1 MNITTPGNNAT
12 KYKQI
17 NNQEINA
24 RIDNM
29 KYIIDS
35 QEGKKKQ
42 MPYEESQKTMNLFN
56 DNDAKKIFLCVDTF

>member
-1 MNITTPGNNAT
+1 MNITTLGNNAT

-35 QEGKKKQ
+35 QKGKKKQ
-42 MPYEESQKTMNLFN
+42 CPT
-56 DNDAKKIFLCVDTF
+56 KKARKQ